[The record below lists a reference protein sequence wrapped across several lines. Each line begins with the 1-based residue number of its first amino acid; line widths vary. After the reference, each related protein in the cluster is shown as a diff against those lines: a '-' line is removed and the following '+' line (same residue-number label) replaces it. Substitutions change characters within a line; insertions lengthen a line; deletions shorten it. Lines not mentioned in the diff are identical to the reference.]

1 MIVMASSFKAVSYKK
16 PSYTTLSLT
25 KRLAKFAL
33 LPSILAASLALG
45 ACQDASVPNENDLQ
59 ESVNTTTGAAD
70 GNTVTTD
77 ATINAESK
85 ADEMSAEEQMIAS
98 LSRYRWTLISATDKG
113 AQPLNRL
120 LDIKDQVRLSFSQ
133 YQGEN
138 TLSYSVGCN
147 TMSAGY
153 ELQGHTLTI
162 EDGMSTKMSCGEL
175 DKAENDLSQM
185 MQGKSQL
192 TLVVDNSA
200 TKENPNEQTAKDDNS
215 KDNNAKDANSQSPK
229 PILTQVTI
237 DATTLVWEGKLTSQ
251 AKYNSK
257 GETVFWAVNAKKIAC
272 AENSSEMCLQVK
284 PITYDD
290 QGIKVSEGKWSAFT
304 GEIDGYQH
312 DGMHDE
318 VLRLQRYQLDYNES
332 AEDEEYAYV
341 LDAVIESAVVE

>member
-1 MIVMASSFKAVSYKK
+1 MASSFKAVSYKK

-192 TLVVDNSA
+192 TLVVDNNSSI
-200 TKENPNEQTAKDDNS
+200 NEDSKNDNS
-215 KDNNAKDANSQSPK
+215 KDVNLKSDK
-229 PILTQVTI
+229 PILTQVTS

>member
-1 MIVMASSFKAVSYKK
+1 MASSFKAVSYTK

-59 ESVNTTTGAAD
+59 ESVNRTTGAAD
-70 GNTVTTD
+70 GNTINAD

-85 ADEMSAEEQMIAS
+85 ADEMSAEEQMIAI

-175 DKAENDLSQM
+175 DKAENDLSQL
-185 MQGKSQL
+185 MQGESQL
-192 TLVVDNSA
+192 TLVVDNSS
-200 TKENPNEQTAKDDNS
+200 KNEDSKNDNS
-215 KDNNAKDANSQSPK
+215 KDVNLKSDK
-229 PILTQVTI
+229 PILTQVTS

-257 GETVFWAVNAKKIAC
+257 GETVFWAVNAKKIVC
-272 AENSSEMCLQVK
+272 AENSLEMCLQVK

-290 QGIKVSEGKWSAFT
+290 QGIKVSEGEWAAFT

-312 DGMHDE
+312 DGMHNE
-318 VLRLQRYQLDYNES
+318 VLRLQRYPLDDKEKT
-332 AEDEEYAYV
+332 EGEEYAYV
-341 LDAVIESAVVE
+341 LDAVIESAVAE

>member
-1 MIVMASSFKAVSYKK
+1 MTVMTSSF
-16 PSYTTLSLT
+16 TTLSFIT
-25 KRLAKFAL
+25 SFSRFAL
-33 LPSILAASLALG
+33 LPSILAASLALS
-45 ACQDASVPNENDLQ
+45 ACQNNSVPNEKDVQ
-59 ESVNTTTGAAD
+59 EEASNTTTNAAD
-70 GNTVTTD
+70 NRDSTSD
-77 ATINAESK
+77 ATIENDTTK

-175 DKAENDLSQM
+175 DKAENDLSQL
-185 MQGKSQL
+185 MQGESQL
-192 TLVVDNSA
+192 TLVVDNSS
-200 TKENPNEQTAKDDNS
+200 KDDDS
-215 KDNNAKDANSQSPK
+215 KDSNVKDANSQSHK
-229 PILTQVTI
+229 PILTQVTS

-257 GETVFWAVNAKKIAC
+257 GETVFWAVNAKKIVC
-272 AENSSEMCLQVK
+272 AENSLEMCLQVK

>member
-1 MIVMASSFKAVSYKK
+1 MTSSF
-16 PSYTTLSLT
+16 TTLSFIT
-25 KRLAKFAL
+25 SFSRFAL
-33 LPSILAASLALG
+33 LPSILAASLALS
-45 ACQDASVPNENDLQ
+45 ACQNNSVPNEKDVQ
-59 ESVNTTTGAAD
+59 EEASNTTTNAAD
-70 GNTVTTD
+70 NRDSTSD
-77 ATINAESK
+77 ATIENDTTK

-175 DKAENDLSQM
+175 DKAENDLSQL
-185 MQGKSQL
+185 MQGESQL
-192 TLVVDNSA
+192 TLVVDNSS
-200 TKENPNEQTAKDDNS
+200 KDDDS
-215 KDNNAKDANSQSPK
+215 KDSNVKDANSQSHK
-229 PILTQVTI
+229 PILTQVTS

-257 GETVFWAVNAKKIAC
+257 GETVFWAVNAKKIVC
-272 AENSSEMCLQVK
+272 AENSLEMCLQVK

>member
-1 MIVMASSFKAVSYKK
+1 MASSFKAVSYKK

-175 DKAENDLSQM
+175 DKAENDLSHL
-185 MQGKSQL
+185 MQGESQL
-192 TLVVDNSA
+192 TLVVDNNSSI
-200 TKENPNEQTAKDDNS
+200 NEDSKNDNS
-215 KDNNAKDANSQSPK
+215 KDVNLKINK
-229 PILTQVTI
+229 PILTQVTS

-257 GETVFWAVNAKKIAC
+257 GETVFWAVNAKKIVC
-272 AENSSEMCLQVK
+272 AENSLEMCLQVK

-312 DGMHDE
+312 DGRHDE

>member
-1 MIVMASSFKAVSYKK
+1 MASSFKAVSYTK

-175 DKAENDLSQM
+175 DKAENDLSQL
-185 MQGKSQL
+185 MQGESQL
-192 TLVVDNSA
+192 TLVVDNSS
-200 TKENPNEQTAKDDNS
+200 KNEDSKNDNS
-215 KDNNAKDANSQSPK
+215 KDVNLKSNK
-229 PILTQVTI
+229 PILTQVTN

>member
-1 MIVMASSFKAVSYKK
+1 MTSSF
-16 PSYTTLSLT
+16 TTLSFIT
-25 KRLAKFAL
+25 SFSRFAL
-33 LPSILAASLALG
+33 LPSILAASLALS
-45 ACQDASVPNENDLQ
+45 ACQNNSVPNEKDVQ
-59 ESVNTTTGAAD
+59 EEASNTTTNAAD
-70 GNTVTTD
+70 NRDSTSD
-77 ATINAESK
+77 ATIENDTTK
-85 ADEMSAEEQMIAS
+85 VDKMSVEEQMIDN
-98 LSRYRWTLISATDKG
+98 LSRYRWTLISAIDKG

-175 DKAENDLSQM
+175 DKAESDLSQL
-185 MQGKSQL
+185 MQGESQL
-192 TLVVDNSA
+192 TLVVDNSS
-200 TKENPNEQTAKDDNS
+200 KNEDYKNDNS
-215 KDNNAKDANSQSPK
+215 KDVNLKSDK
-229 PILTQVTI
+229 PILTQVTS

-318 VLRLQRYQLDYNES
+318 VLRLQRYQLDYNEN

-341 LDAVIESAVVE
+341 LDAVIESAVAE

>member
-1 MIVMASSFKAVSYKK
+1 MASSFKAVSYKK

-192 TLVVDNSA
+192 TLVVDNNSSI
-200 TKENPNEQTAKDDNS
+200 NEDSKNDNS
-215 KDNNAKDANSQSPK
+215 TDVNLKINK
-229 PILTQVTI
+229 PILTQVTS

-257 GETVFWAVNAKKIAC
+257 GETVFWAVNAKKIVC

>member
-1 MIVMASSFKAVSYKK
+1 MTVMASSFKAVSYKK

-45 ACQDASVPNENDLQ
+45 ACQDASVPTENDVK
-59 ESVNTTTGAAD
+59 ESANTNGGAAD
-70 GNTVTTD
+70 SNNINAD

-98 LSRYRWTLISATDKG
+98 LSRYRWTLISAIDKG

-175 DKAENDLSQM
+175 DKAENDLSQL

-192 TLVVDNSA
+192 TLVVDNNSS
-200 TKENPNEQTAKDDNS
+200 KNGDSKNDNS
-215 KDNNAKDANSQSPK
+215 KDVNLKSDK
-229 PILTQVTI
+229 PILTQVTS

>member
-1 MIVMASSFKAVSYKK
+1 MASSFKAVSYKK

-192 TLVVDNSA
+192 TLVVDNSS
-200 TKENPNEQTAKDDNS
+200 KNEDSKNDNS
-215 KDNNAKDANSQSPK
+215 KDVNLKSDK
-229 PILTQVTI
+229 PILTQVTS

-257 GETVFWAVNAKKIAC
+257 GETVFWAVNAKKIVC
-272 AENSSEMCLQVK
+272 AENSLEMCLQVK

>member
-1 MIVMASSFKAVSYKK
+1 MTSSF
-16 PSYTTLSLT
+16 TTLSFIT
-25 KRLAKFAL
+25 SFSRFAL
-33 LPSILAASLALG
+33 LPIILAASLALS
-45 ACQDASVPNENDLQ
+45 ACQNNSVPNENGVQ
-59 ESVNTTTGAAD
+59 EERANTTTNAAD
-70 GNTVTTD
+70 NSDSTSD
-77 ATINAESK
+77 ATIENDTVK
-85 ADEMSAEEQMIAS
+85 VDKMSVEEQMIDN
-98 LSRYRWTLISATDKG
+98 LSRYRWTLISATDK
-113 AQPLNRL
+113 AEQPLNML

-147 TMSAGY
+147 TMSAAY
-153 ELQGHTLTI
+153 QLQGHTFTI

-175 DKAENDLSQM
+175 NKAENDLSQL
-185 MQGKSQL
+185 MQGESQL

-200 TKENPNEQTAKDDNS
+200 TKENPNEQTAKDDDS
-215 KDNNAKDANSQSPK
+215 KDNNAKDANSQSAK

-257 GETVFWAVNAKKIAC
+257 GETVFWAVNAKKIVC
-272 AENSSEMCLQVK
+272 AENSLEMCLQVK

-304 GEIDGYQH
+304 GGIDGYQH

-318 VLRLQRYQLDYNES
+318 VLRLQRYQLDYNEN

>member
-1 MIVMASSFKAVSYKK
+1 MTSSF
-16 PSYTTLSLT
+16 TTLSFIT
-25 KRLAKFAL
+25 SFSRFAL
-33 LPSILAASLALG
+33 LPSILAASLALS
-45 ACQDASVPNENDLQ
+45 ACQNNSVPNEKDVQ
-59 ESVNTTTGAAD
+59 EEASNTTTNAAD
-70 GNTVTTD
+70 NRDSTSD
-77 ATINAESK
+77 ATIENDTTK
-85 ADEMSAEEQMIAS
+85 VDKMSAEEQMIAS
-98 LSRYRWTLISATDKG
+98 FLRYRWTLISATDKG

-120 LDIKDQVRLSFSQ
+120 LDIKDQVHLSFSQ

-175 DKAENDLSQM
+175 DKAENDLSQL
-185 MQGKSQL
+185 MQGESQL
-192 TLVVDNSA
+192 TLVVDNSS
-200 TKENPNEQTAKDDNS
+200 KDDDS
-215 KDNNAKDANSQSPK
+215 KDSNVKDANSQSHK
-229 PILTQVTI
+229 PILTQVTS

-257 GETVFWAVNAKKIAC
+257 GETVFWAVNAKKIVC
-272 AENSSEMCLQVK
+272 AENSLEMCLQVK

>member
-1 MIVMASSFKAVSYKK
+1 MTSSF
-16 PSYTTLSLT
+16 TTLSLIT
-25 KRLAKFAL
+25 SFSRFVL
-33 LPSILAASLALG
+33 LPSILAASLALS
-45 ACQDASVPNENDLQ
+45 ACQNNSVPNENDVQ
-59 ESVNTTTGAAD
+59 EEGANTTNNTAD
-70 GNTVTTD
+70 NSDSTSD
-77 ATINAESK
+77 ATIKNNTTKVDKISV
-85 ADEMSAEEQMIAS
+85 EEQMINN

-175 DKAENDLSQM
+175 NKAENDLSKL
-185 MQGKSQL
+185 MQGEGQF
-192 TLVVDNSA
+192 TLVVDNNSSI
-200 TKENPNEQTAKDDNS
+200 NEDSKNDNS
-215 KDNNAKDANSQSPK
+215 KDVNLKSDK
-229 PILTQVTI
+229 PILTQVTS

-257 GETVFWAVNAKKIAC
+257 GETVFWSVNAKKIVC

-304 GEIDGYQH
+304 SEIDGYQH
-312 DGMHDE
+312 DGVHDE

-341 LDAVIESAVVE
+341 LDAVIESAVTE

>member
-1 MIVMASSFKAVSYKK
+1 MIVMASSFKAVFYTK

-45 ACQDASVPNENDLQ
+45 ACQDASIPNENDLQ

-70 GNTVTTD
+70 GNTINAD
-77 ATINAESK
+77 ATINAEFK

-162 EDGMSTKMSCGEL
+162 EDGMSAKMSCGEL
-175 DKAENDLSQM
+175 DKAENNLSQL
-185 MQGKSQL
+185 MQGESQL
-192 TLVVDNSA
+192 TLVVDNSS
-200 TKENPNEQTAKDDNS
+200 KNEDSKNDNS
-215 KDNNAKDANSQSPK
+215 KDVNLKSDK
-229 PILTQVTI
+229 PILTQITI
-237 DATTLVWEGKLTSQ
+237 DATRLVWEGKLTSQ

-257 GETVFWAVNAKKIAC
+257 GETIFWAVNAKKIAC

-341 LDAVIESAVVE
+341 LDAVIESAVAE

>member
-1 MIVMASSFKAVSYKK
+1 MTSSF
-16 PSYTTLSLT
+16 TTLSFIT
-25 KRLAKFAL
+25 SFSRFAL
-33 LPSILAASLALG
+33 LPSILAASLALS
-45 ACQDASVPNENDLQ
+45 ACQNNSVPNENGVQ
-59 ESVNTTTGAAD
+59 EEGANTTTNAAD
-70 GNTVTTD
+70 NSDSTSD
-77 ATINAESK
+77 ATIENDTTK
-85 ADEMSAEEQMIAS
+85 VDKMSVEEQMIDN
-98 LSRYRWTLISATDKG
+98 LSRYRWTLISATDKA
-113 AQPLNRL
+113 AQPLNML

-147 TMSAGY
+147 TMSAAY
-153 ELQGHTLTI
+153 QLQGHTFTI

-175 DKAENDLSQM
+175 DKAENNLSQL
-185 MQGKSQL
+185 MQGESQL
-192 TLVVDNSA
+192 TLVTDSSSKNDDSKNDRPKDV
-200 TKENPNEQTAKDDNS
+200 NPKSD
-215 KDNNAKDANSQSPK
+215 K
-229 PILTQVTI
+229 PILTQVTS
-237 DATTLVWEGKLTSQ
+237 DTATLVWEGKLTSQ

-257 GETVFWAVNAKKIAC
+257 GETVFWAVNAKKIVC

-332 AEDEEYAYV
+332 AEGEEYAYV
-341 LDAVIESAVVE
+341 LDAVIESAVAE

>member
-1 MIVMASSFKAVSYKK
+1 MTSSF
-16 PSYTTLSLT
+16 TTLSFIT
-25 KRLAKFAL
+25 SFSRFAL
-33 LPSILAASLALG
+33 LPSILVASLALS
-45 ACQDASVPNENDLQ
+45 ACQNNSVPNEKDVQ
-59 ESVNTTTGAAD
+59 EEASNTTTNAAD
-70 GNTVTTD
+70 NRDSTSD
-77 ATINAESK
+77 ATIENDTTK
-85 ADEMSAEEQMIAS
+85 VDKMSAEEQMIAS
-98 LSRYRWTLISATDKG
+98 FLRYRWTLISATDKG

-120 LDIKDQVRLSFSQ
+120 LDIKDQVHLSFSQ

-175 DKAENDLSQM
+175 DKAENDLSQL
-185 MQGKSQL
+185 MQGESQL
-192 TLVVDNSA
+192 TLVVDNNSSI
-200 TKENPNEQTAKDDNS
+200 NEDSKNDNS
-215 KDNNAKDANSQSPK
+215 KDVNLKINK
-229 PILTQVTI
+229 PILTQVTS

-257 GETVFWAVNAKKIAC
+257 GETVFWAVNAKKIVC
-272 AENSSEMCLQVK
+272 AENSLEMCLQVK

-304 GEIDGYQH
+304 SEIDGYQP
-312 DGMHDE
+312 DGMHNE

-341 LDAVIESAVVE
+341 LDAVIESAVAE

>member
-1 MIVMASSFKAVSYKK
+1 MASSFKAISYTK

-175 DKAENDLSQM
+175 NKAENDLSQL
-185 MQGKSQL
+185 MQGESQL
-192 TLVVDNSA
+192 TLVVDNNSS
-200 TKENPNEQTAKDDNS
+200 KNEDSKNDNS
-215 KDNNAKDANSQSPK
+215 KDVNLKINK
-229 PILTQVTI
+229 PILTQVTS

-341 LDAVIESAVVE
+341 LDAVIESAVAE

>member
-1 MIVMASSFKAVSYKK
+1 MASSFKAVFYTK

-45 ACQDASVPNENDLQ
+45 ACQDASIPNENDLQ

-70 GNTVTTD
+70 GNTINAD
-77 ATINAESK
+77 ATINAEFK

-162 EDGMSTKMSCGEL
+162 EDGMSAKMSCGEL
-175 DKAENDLSQM
+175 DKAENNLSQL
-185 MQGKSQL
+185 MQGESQL
-192 TLVVDNSA
+192 TLVVDNSS
-200 TKENPNEQTAKDDNS
+200 KNEDSKNDNS
-215 KDNNAKDANSQSPK
+215 KDVNLKSDK
-229 PILTQVTI
+229 PILTQITI
-237 DATTLVWEGKLTSQ
+237 DATRLVWEGKLTSQ

-257 GETVFWAVNAKKIAC
+257 GETIFWAVNAKKIAC

-341 LDAVIESAVVE
+341 LDAVIESAVAE

>member
-1 MIVMASSFKAVSYKK
+1 MASSFKAVSYKK

-98 LSRYRWTLISATDKG
+98 LSRYRWKLISAIDKG

-175 DKAENDLSQM
+175 NKAENDLSQL
-185 MQGKSQL
+185 MQGESQL
-192 TLVVDNSA
+192 TLVVDNNSS
-200 TKENPNEQTAKDDNS
+200 KNEDSKNDNS
-215 KDNNAKDANSQSPK
+215 KDVNLKSDK
-229 PILTQVTI
+229 PILTQVTS

-257 GETVFWAVNAKKIAC
+257 GETVFWAVNAKKIVC
-272 AENSSEMCLQVK
+272 AENSLEMCLQVK

>member
-1 MIVMASSFKAVSYKK
+1 MTVMASSFKAVSYKK

-45 ACQDASVPNENDLQ
+45 ACQDASIPNENDLQ

-147 TMSAGY
+147 TMSAAY
-153 ELQGHTLTI
+153 QLQGHTFTI

-175 DKAENDLSQM
+175 DKAENDLSQL
-185 MQGKSQL
+185 MQGESQL
-192 TLVVDNSA
+192 TLVVDNSS
-200 TKENPNEQTAKDDNS
+200 KDDDS
-215 KDNNAKDANSQSPK
+215 KDSNVKDANSQSPK
-229 PILTQVTI
+229 PILTQVTS

-341 LDAVIESAVVE
+341 LDAVIESAVAE